1 MALTDKERTKLATKA
16 HDALKAAKSK
26 KEVRKVFENSE
37 YGYGVLGLKILG
49 RMIVGKSVEQA
60 TAKRGKK
67 ED

>member
-1 MALTDKERTKLATKA
+1 MALTDKERTKLATRA
-16 HDALKAAKSK
+16 YDALKAAKTK
-26 KEVRKVFENSE
+26 KEVRKVFENTE